1 MESAMELH
9 EYRSLFPSVN
19 NQVYLNHAACSPL
32 PTPTI
37 QAVQGLLQDQHLY
50 GCRYSKGWDDLVT
63 RIRGTAARFIG
74 ASEDE
79 VALTRNT
86 THGLLLV
93 ANGLPWRSGDNM
105 IVPGCEFTA
114 NVYPWVTLKR
124 LGVEVRFAK
133 TRDNRFLPE
142 DIETLIDDRT
152 RLVAVSAVQFGSGFR
167 CDLAAL
173 SAICRKHG
181 VLLCVDGI
189 QSLGQ
194 VPFQVGDPPVDFL
207 AAGGPKW
214 LMAPLG
220 TGIFY
225 CRKPLIERLAPVFM
239 GWRSTADPDNHF
251 RYDTPWH
258 PAAKRFEE
266 ATLNIPGLLGLETSM
281 NLLMEAGIGRIRTHL
296 LELTDRLIEGLRER
310 GYILTTPVESESERS
325 GIVCFKHATHEATQ
339 MLEMLTQANV
349 IVSLR
354 GDFIRVS
361 PHFYN
366 TLDEIEAL
374 LAALPR

>member
-1 MESAMELH
+1 MELH

-32 PTPTI
+32 PAPTI

-50 GCRYSKGWDDLVT
+50 GCRYSKGWDDLVN

-93 ANGLPWRSGDNM
+93 ASGLPWRSGDNM

-124 LGVEVRFAK
+124 LGVELRFAPAQG
-133 TRDNRFLPE
+133 NRILPE
-142 DIETLIDDRT
+142 DIEAQMDART
-152 RLVAVSAVQFGSGFR
+152 RLVAISAVQFGSGFR
-167 CDLAAL
+167 CDLPAI

-189 QSLGQ
+189 QALGQ
-194 VPFQVGDPPVDFL
+194 VPFHVGDPTVDFL
-207 AAGGPKW
+207 SAGGPKW

-225 CRKPLIERLAPVFM
+225 CRKPLVEQLAPVFM
-239 GWRSTADPDNHF
+239 GWRSTVDTENYF
-251 RYDTPWH
+251 RYDAPWS
-258 PAAKRFEE
+258 PTAKRFEE
-266 ATLNIPGLLGLETSM
+266 ATLNTPGLLGLQASM
-281 NLLMEAGIGRIRTHL
+281 ELLMDVGLERIRAHL
-296 LELTDRLIEGLRER
+296 LELTGALIEGLRDR
-310 GYILTTPVESESERS
+310 GYVVTTPVERDSERS
-325 GIVCFKHATHEATQ
+325 GIVCFKHPTRAAAQLHET
-339 MLEMLTQANV
+339 LTQANV

-366 TLDEIEAL
+366 TMEDIEAL
-374 LAALPR
+374 LAALP